1 MSDTPVIV
9 ATFNA
14 HAGMDGYGRR
24 YDLIEAC
31 RLIGAD
37 VLILQEVFAPLN
49 AASQAREIAD
59 ALSLGL
65 VELPL
70 SQAWRTREELPG
82 AGDGW
87 EPTRPYRRARRALR
101 VGSYVRRGD
110 PTVAGYEEGT
120 WGLALLARD
129 AIAESRIIELG
140 RLRRDFTSRAAL
152 SVTLGSGLRVVGTH
166 LAHSTHGSPLHLR
179 RLYSMLP
186 SPGVPAV
193 LGGDMN
199 FWGPPLEAV
208 LRGWRRSARGKTWP
222 ARRPR
227 HQLDHLFVT
236 RPVKV
241 LGGGVVRAG
250 DSDHLPLRAELSF

>member
-1 MSDTPVIV
+1 M
-9 ATFNA
+9 
-14 HAGMDGYGRR
+14 
-24 YDLIEAC
+24 
-31 RLIGAD
+31 
-37 VLILQEVFAPLN
+37 
-49 AASQAREIAD
+49 
-59 ALSLGL
+59 
-65 VELPL
+65 
-70 SQAWRTREELPG
+70 
-82 AGDGW
+82 
-87 EPTRPYRRARRALR
+87 
-101 VGSYVRRGD
+101 
-110 PTVAGYEEGT
+110 
-120 WGLALLARD
+120 
-129 AIAESRIIELG
+129 
-140 RLRRDFTSRAAL
+140 
-152 SVTLGSGLRVVGTH
+152 TLGSGLRVVGTH

-250 DSDHLPLRAELSF
+250 DSDHLPLRAKLLLLTHSLAPGQVGLVTNREPGGSDCKRTPSSALKGAEAG